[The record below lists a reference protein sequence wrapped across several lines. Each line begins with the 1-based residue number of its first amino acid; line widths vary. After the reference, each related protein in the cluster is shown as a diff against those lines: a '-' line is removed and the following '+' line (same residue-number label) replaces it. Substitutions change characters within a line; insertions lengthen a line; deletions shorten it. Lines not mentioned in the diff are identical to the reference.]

1 MIVTL
6 EPIIRE
12 SIRTGA
18 SDIHLSVGIPPVL
31 RIHGSLERIGNYNL
45 TKEDV
50 ESLAKEIIDEEE
62 FERFERNK
70 EIDVA
75 YTFLEIC
82 RYRVNIYKEQGNCC
96 IALRTIT
103 SAVPTME
110 DLKLPPIF
118 KDFCKKKRG
127 LILVT
132 GPTGSGKS
140 TTLASMVGYI
150 NQVRKEHVI
159 IIEDPIEYV
168 HKHGNS
174 VINQRELGRDT
185 KSFSNALRASL
196 REDPDVIL
204 VGEMR
209 DLETI
214 STAIT
219 AAETGHLVMSTIHTI
234 GAAKTIDRIIDIFP
248 PHQQLQI
255 RSQLSSVLE
264 AVISQQLLPT
274 ANRRG
279 RVVGLEI
286 MASTPA
292 VRNLIREGK
301 THQIQNVI
309 QTNYALGMRTMDTS
323 LVDLFQKGIISQ
335 ETLFEYAVDKDAVRG
350 MLVKRV

>member
-1 MIVTL
+1 MTVTL

-45 TKEDV
+45 TKRDV
-50 ESLAKEIIDEEE
+50 ESLAREILDEEE
-62 FERFERNK
+62 FERFESDK
-70 EIDVA
+70 EIDIA

-110 DLKLPPIF
+110 DLHLPPVF

-150 NQVRKEHVI
+150 NQIRKEHII

-219 AAETGHLVMSTIHTI
+219 AAETGHLVMSTLHTI

-255 RSQLSSVLE
+255 RAQLSSVLE
-264 AVISQQLLPT
+264 GVISQQLLPT
-274 ANRRG
+274 SNGRG

-309 QTNYALGMRTMDTS
+309 QTNYSIGMRTMDTS
-323 LVDLFQKGIISQ
+323 LVDLFQRGVISQ
-335 ETLFEYAVDKDAVRG
+335 ETLFEYAVDKDAVKG
-350 MLVKRV
+350 MLLKRI

>member
-219 AAETGHLVMSTIHTI
+219 AAETGHLVMSTLHTI